1 MRGTGLAT
9 VAFAAWA
16 AQAPTVSISVD
27 ARSLQPGELVVLTIV
42 APPAPSGAA
51 HVRAF
56 DRDWAAYPT
65 DERTWRVLLG
75 IDLDTTPGTYDVS
88 ARIDAPSGTYRGSKT
103 LTVLPKAFPTRRLT
117 VDEDFVNP
125 PAAAQSRIE
134 REAAEL
140 ARLWATS
147 STAPQWSGPFG
158 RPVAE
163 AANSAFGTRSVFN
176 GQPRSPHGGADFLS
190 PAGTVVKAPAG
201 GRVLLARDLYYT
213 GGTVMIDHGAG
224 LISLFAHLSSIDVKE
239 AADVDAGTAI
249 GKVGATGR
257 VTGPHLH
264 WTVRA
269 SGARVDP
276 LSVLQLL
283 GRRQD
288 DRAR

>member
-1 MRGTGLAT
+1 MAATPERERKGSGIDRTVDPMRGMGLAV
-9 VAFAAWA
+9 VALAALV
-16 AQAPTVSISVD
+16 AQAPAVSISVD
-27 ARSLQPGELVVLTIV
+27 ARSLQPGELVVLTI
-42 APPAPSGAA
+42 AAAPAPSGAA

-56 DRDWAAYPT
+56 DRDWPAYPT

-75 IDLDTTPGTYDVS
+75 IDLDTAPGAYEVS

-103 LTVLPKAFPTRRLT
+103 LTVLPKSFPTRRLT
-117 VDEDFVNP
+117 VDENFVNP
-125 PAAAQSRIE
+125 PVAVQSRIE
-134 REAAEL
+134 HEAAEL

-147 STAPQWSGPFG
+147 SGAPRWSGPFV

-213 GGTVMIDHGAG
+213 GGTIMIDHGVG

-239 AADVDAGTAI
+239 AADVAAGTAI
-249 GKVGATGR
+249 GRDRK
-257 VTGPHLH
+257 
-264 WTVRA
+264 
-269 SGARVDP
+269 
-276 LSVLQLL
+276 SVV
-283 GRRQD
+283 
-288 DRAR
+288 

>member
-1 MRGTGLAT
+1 
-9 VAFAAWA
+9 
-16 AQAPTVSISVD
+16 
-27 ARSLQPGELVVLTIV
+27 VLTIT

-56 DRDWAAYPT
+56 DRDWPAYPI
-65 DERTWRVLLG
+65 DDHTWRALVG
-75 IDLDTTPGTYDVS
+75 IDLETMPGVYDVS
-88 ARIDAPSGTYRGSKT
+88 VRVDGPAGIQRGSKT
-103 LTVLPKAFPTRRLT
+103 LTVKPKTFPTRRLK
-117 VDEDFVNP
+117 VDDQFVNP
-125 PAAAQSRIE
+125 PAAVQSRIE
-134 REAAEL
+134 HEAAEL
-140 ARLWATS
+140 ARLWAI
-147 STAPQWSGPFG
+147 STAAPQWSGPFI
-158 RPVAE
+158 RPVE
-163 AANSAFGTRSVFN
+163 EPANSAFGTRSVFN

-213 GGTVMIDHGAG
+213 GGTIMIDHGAG

-239 AADVDAGTAI
+239 TSEVATGTPI
-249 GKVGATGR
+249 GRVGATGR

-283 GRRQD
+283 GRGKD
-288 DRAR
+288 DGVR